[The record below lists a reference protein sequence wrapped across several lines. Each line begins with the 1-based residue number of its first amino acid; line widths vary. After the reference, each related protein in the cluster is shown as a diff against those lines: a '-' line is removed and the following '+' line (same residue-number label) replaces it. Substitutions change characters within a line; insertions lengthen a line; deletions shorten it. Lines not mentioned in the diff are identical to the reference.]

1 MNYYALKY
9 FKAVA
14 EIGNMTSAAEELNV
28 SQPAISR
35 AIKQLEEDLGVDL
48 FIRQGRSIHLNHYG
62 ETFLT
67 YLDHSFSALSEG
79 KRVVREISGLE
90 HGEIV
95 IGVTLPHVFP
105 NLLSDFLH
113 DYPKVRVKQYEA
125 ASGLMLEK
133 LLKDQLDFWIATHE
147 INHDQ
152 VETLPIISEEIFVTV
167 SQKHPLAQAK
177 QVFLSDLKAEKFVG
191 SSQGYSFR
199 ELTDGFCQ
207 QAGFT
212 PNYQIELEDAA
223 AIHKLVEAGYEISFT
238 PKISLLS
245 SQEKIIPLRVA
256 DYSIQRTISL
266 VYKKDHYFSQAAK
279 AFFDFSRDYLRGFA

>member
-14 EIGNMTSAAEELNV
+14 EIGNMTSAAEELKV

-48 FIRQGRSIHLNHYG
+48 FVRQGRSIHLNHYG

-67 YLDHSFSALSEG
+67 YLDYSFSALSEG

-90 HGEIV
+90 NGEIT

-105 NLLSDFLH
+105 NLLSNFLR
-113 DYPKVRVKQYEA
+113 DYPHVRIKQYEA

-133 LLKDQLDFWIATHE
+133 LLRDQLDFWIATHE

-167 SQKHPLAQAK
+167 SRQHPLAQAK
-177 QVFLSDLKAEKFVG
+177 QVALSDLKGEKFVG

-212 PNYQIELEDAA
+212 PDYQIELEDAA
-223 AIHKLVEAGYEISFT
+223 AIHKLVEAGYGISFT

-245 SQEKIIPLRVA
+245 SQEKIIPLRIA

-279 AFFDFSRDYLRGFA
+279 AFFDFSKDYLRDFA

>member
-223 AIHKLVEAGYEISFT
+223 AIHKLVEAGYGISFT